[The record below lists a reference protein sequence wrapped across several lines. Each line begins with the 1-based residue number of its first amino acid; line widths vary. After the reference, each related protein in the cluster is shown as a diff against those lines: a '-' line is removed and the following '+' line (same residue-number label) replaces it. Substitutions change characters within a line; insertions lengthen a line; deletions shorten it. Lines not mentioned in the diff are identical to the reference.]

1 MKTYTALVGIGIGVV
16 AVLGVLITLDI
27 SKVVLV
33 TEDYAIHVD
42 PLIDKQSLFT
52 MARVTIQNIGSKPLT
67 NVKINFGG
75 GDILDLGTLDK
86 GEKIIVS
93 PPPENA
99 MQFVQVSAD
108 HDIFVSKA
116 YRTPPKMVGMMGS

>member
-16 AVLGVLITLDI
+16 AVLGVLIILDI

-42 PLIDKQSLFT
+42 PLIDKQSLFK

-93 PPPENA
+93 PPPKNA

>member
-1 MKTYTALVGIGIGVV
+1 VKTYTALVGIGIGVV
-16 AVLGVLITLDI
+16 AVLVVLITLDV

-52 MARVTIQNIGSKPLT
+52 MGRVTIQNIGSKPLT

-93 PPPENA
+93 PPPKNA

-116 YRTPPKMVGMMGS
+116 YRAPPKMVGMMGS

>member
-16 AVLGVLITLDI
+16 AVLGILITLDI

-52 MARVTIQNIGSKPLT
+52 MGRVTIQNIGSEPLT